1 MKYKIIGLTGYKG
14 VLGKE
19 IIKQFKNV
27 KIISYKNDIR
37 DTQQIKK
44 WLSKYNFDAIIHLA
58 AIVSTSEVLN
68 DKKKA
73 KIVNYDSTKN
83 LINEIIDLKK
93 KNIWFFYASTSH
105 VYNFTAKKIKES
117 QVCKPINYYGYTK
130 YLAEKY
136 LISKKDMNICIG
148 RIFSFSSKKQKEN
161 FFIPSVIRKLKDK
174 KSKIVEFDNVN
185 HERDFLTI
193 EDIVKAIKV
202 LYNKRKKGVFNICSS
217 KKVKLSDIITELNRY
232 FRKKILIKS
241 KNKNNLMLIGD
252 NKKLK
257 KVGWKIKNNN
267 YLKKLNKIFFK
278 F

>member
-1 MKYKIIGLTGYKG
+1 
-14 VLGKE
+14 
-19 IIKQFKNV
+19 
-27 KIISYKNDIR
+27 
-37 DTQQIKK
+37 
-44 WLSKYNFDAIIHLA
+44 
-58 AIVSTSEVLN
+58 
-68 DKKKA
+68 
-73 KIVNYDSTKN
+73 
-83 LINEIIDLKK
+83 
-93 KNIWFFYASTSH
+93 
-105 VYNFTAKKIKES
+105 
-117 QVCKPINYYGYTK
+117 
-130 YLAEKY
+130 
-136 LISKKDMNICIG
+136 MNICIG

-193 EDIVKAIKV
+193 EDIVKAIKI

>member
-1 MKYKIIGLTGYKG
+1 MKYKIIGLTGYRG

-19 IIKQFKNV
+19 IIKQFKNF

-37 DTQQIKK
+37 DTQKIKK

-58 AIVSTSEVLN
+58 AIVPTSEVLN

-73 KIVNYDSTKN
+73 KIVNYDSTKE
-83 LINEIIDLKK
+83 LINKIIDLNK

-105 VYNFTAKKIKES
+105 VYNYTDKKIKES

-148 RIFSFSSKKQKEN
+148 RIFSFSSKSQKGN
-161 FFIPSVIRKLKDK
+161 FFIPSVIKKLQDK
-174 KSKIVEFDNVN
+174 KKNIVEFDNVN

-193 EDIVKAIKV
+193 EEIVKAIKI
-202 LYNKRKKGVFNICSS
+202 LYIKRKKGIFNICSS
-217 KKVKLSDIITELNRY
+217 KKVKLNDIIIELNRY
-232 FRKKILIKS
+232 FKKKILIKS
-241 KNKNNLMLIGD
+241 KKKKNLKLIGD
-252 NKKLK
+252 NKKIMKL
-257 KVGWKIKNNN
+257 GWKIRNNN
-267 YLKKLNKIFFK
+267 YLEKLNKIFLK
-278 F
+278 T